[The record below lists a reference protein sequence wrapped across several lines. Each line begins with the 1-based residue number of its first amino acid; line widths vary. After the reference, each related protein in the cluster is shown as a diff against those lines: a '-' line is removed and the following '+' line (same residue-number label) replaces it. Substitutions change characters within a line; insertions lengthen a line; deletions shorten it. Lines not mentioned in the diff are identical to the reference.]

1 MLVNLDSDIIKSM
14 ENEERKYKLTETEV
28 LIQPSEYIDERKFR
42 GISNYETAEGD
53 GGYLDSFN
61 ALKYQIDHNY
71 VLYKEQ
77 LKSLVTRSNQVDED
91 VRIAWRTV
99 IIVILVPVILKL
111 VYFLLTPLAICDNF
125 TVAGIFSGICMILN
139 ILTLP
144 AAVVFEFFLLPGC
157 TKNLINYITQRK
169 LLNSDEF
176 FKGYREGNDIIS
188 FVDEKK
194 FLKNKIAEYDKFY
207 ELVALEGLDKKDGN
221 LQGLDSDQM
230 SNEQKMVLEKMRE
243 MSIFHEYKATVV
255 QTRKEIG
262 FGWVIIGFGIFMA
275 IAMII
280 AVFSS

>member
-1 MLVNLDSDIIKSM
+1 MPRM
-14 ENEERKYKLTETEV
+14 YKLTETEV
-28 LIQPSEYIDERKFR
+28 LIQPSEYIDEGKYR
-42 GISNYETAEGD
+42 GIVNYETTEGD

-77 LKSLVTRSNQVDED
+77 LKSLVTRSAQVDDD
-91 VRIAWRTV
+91 VRLAWRSV
-99 IIVILVPVILKL
+99 IIVALIPVLLKL
-111 VYFLLTPLAICDNF
+111 IYFLLTPLAVSSNF
-125 TVAGIFSGICMILN
+125 TVSGIFSGVCVILN

-144 AAVVFEFFLLPGC
+144 TAVVCEFFMLPGC

-176 FKGYREGNDIIS
+176 FKSYREGNNIIS

-207 ELVALEGLDKKDGN
+207 ELVAFEGLDKKDGN
-221 LQGLDSDQM
+221 LQGTDSDQM
-230 SNEQKMVLEKMRE
+230 TDEQKMVLEKMRE
-243 MSIFHEYKATVV
+243 MSVFHEYKATVV

-275 IAMII
+275 VALII
-280 AVFSS
+280 AVFVS

>member
-1 MLVNLDSDIIKSM
+1 M
-14 ENEERKYKLTETEV
+14 YKLTETEV

-42 GISNYETAEGD
+42 GIANYETAEGD

-77 LKSLVTRSNQVDED
+77 LKTLVTRSNQVDED
-91 VRIAWRTV
+91 VKLAWRAV
-99 IIVILVPVILKL
+99 IIVALIPVAMKL
-111 VYFLLTPLAICDNF
+111 LYFLLIPLAVCNNL
-125 TVAGIFSGICMILN
+125 TVAGIFSGICVFLN

-144 AAVVFEFFLLPGC
+144 AAVVCEFFMLPGC

-176 FKGYREGNDIIS
+176 FKSYREGNNIIS
-188 FVDEKK
+188 FMDEKK
-194 FLKNKIAEYDKFY
+194 FLKNTIAEYDKFY
-207 ELVALEGLDKKDGN
+207 ELVALEGLDRKDGN
-221 LQGLDSDQM
+221 LQGANSDQM
-230 SNEQKMVLEKMRE
+230 SDEQKMVLEKMRE

-275 IAMII
+275 VALII
-280 AVFSS
+280 AVFVE